1 MSKNFGYFGNGIDG
15 YIHYN
20 QSFDDNFGDD
30 GNEDFDEFDDEFDED
45 YDDFEDNVVYGSSEL
60 SYKIKLTEE
69 LCKLST
75 IITER
80 SYGRLDTIELIDEF
94 QRKYNE
100 LVTKF
105 KDEAK
110 DENLKSLLKY
120 ALKKKQDIIDI
131 FSQVKDDELKNFEVL
146 YLSHDCI
153 DKHAFYI
160 KGLENLVT
168 AAILDLPNDIDN
180 SKLKEYIDILNDISM
195 NATSLVLGLI
205 RKFIDKRQIANLQAY
220 AETLKEIE
228 LPYSEIEYEDFELL
242 AGDIGIAVDEI
253 NQLLE
258 LSRQNVMSGKID
270 DKYFID
276 DDDDSDDDDF
286 DDDDNDFGGGIQ
298 EYDAQF
304 QPLDEDLD
312 DNDSDIDCE
321 KTSAIKIHSNDE
333 KPMTKE
339 ERRKLIAKKIIFIIV
354 AVIVTI
360 VLTAYAGSHYG
371 AHYQYE
377 RSNPVGG
384 TVIFISCVV
393 TFSSVYIGI
402 FDKIDAV
409 RDFFK
414 GDK

>member
-20 QSFDDNFGDD
+20 QSFNDNFGDD

-45 YDDFEDNVVYGSSEL
+45 YDDFEDNVVYGSSDL
-60 SYKIKLTEE
+60 SYKIKITEE

-110 DENLKSLLKY
+110 DENWKSLLKY

-131 FSQVKDDELKNFEVL
+131 FSQVKDDELKNFEAL

-168 AAILDLPNDIDN
+168 AAILDLPNDIYN

-242 AGDIGIAVDEI
+242 AGDISIAVDEI

-276 DDDDSDDDDF
+276 DDDY
-286 DDDDNDFGGGIQ
+286 DDDDNDFDGGIQ

-321 KTSAIKIHSNDE
+321 KTSAIKMHSNDE
-333 KPMTKE
+333 EPMTKE
-339 ERRKLIAKKIIFIIV
+339 ERIKLIAKKIIFIIV
-354 AVIVTI
+354 AVIV
-360 VLTAYAGSHYG
+360 LLLMRAGRKTK
-371 AHYQYE
+371 A
-377 RSNPVGG
+377 VGG
-384 TVIFISCVV
+384 VKGKKVVKNLKKNGTV
-393 TFSSVYIGI
+393 
-402 FDKIDAV
+402 
-409 RDFFK
+409 
-414 GDK
+414 

>member
-20 QSFDDNFGDD
+20 QSFNDNFGDD

-131 FSQVKDDELKNFEVL
+131 FSQVKDDELNNFEVL

-228 LPYSEIEYEDFELL
+228 LPYSKIEYEDFELL

-276 DDDDSDDDDF
+276 DSDDDS
-286 DDDDNDFGGGIQ
+286 DDDNDFGGDIQ

-321 KTSAIKIHSNDE
+321 KTSAIKIHSNDKE
-333 KPMTKE
+333 PMTKE
-339 ERRKLIAKKIIFIIV
+339 ERRKLIAKKIIFIII

-393 TFSSVYIGI
+393 IFSSVYIGI

>member
-20 QSFDDNFGDD
+20 QSFNDNFGDD

-45 YDDFEDNVVYGSSEL
+45 YDDYDDDVVYGSSEL

-168 AAILDLPNDIDN
+168 TAILDLPNDIYN

-242 AGDIGIAVDEI
+242 ASDISIAVDEI

-276 DDDDSDDDDF
+276 DDDDSDDDY
-286 DDDDNDFGGGIQ
+286 DDDDNDFDGGIQ

-321 KTSAIKIHSNDE
+321 KTSAIKMHSNDE
-333 KPMTKE
+333 EPMTKE
-339 ERRKLIAKKIIFIIV
+339 ERRKLIVKKIIFIIV

-384 TVIFISCVV
+384 TAVFLSC
-393 TFSSVYIGI
+393 TFMFSGLYIGI
-402 FDKIDAV
+402 FDKFDAV

>member
-20 QSFDDNFGDD
+20 QSFNDNFGDD
-30 GNEDFDEFDDEFDED
+30 GNEDFDEFDDE
-45 YDDFEDNVVYGSSEL
+45 
-60 SYKIKLTEE
+60 
-69 LCKLST
+69 
-75 IITER
+75 
-80 SYGRLDTIELIDEF
+80 
-94 QRKYNE
+94 
-100 LVTKF
+100 
-105 KDEAK
+105 
-110 DENLKSLLKY
+110 
-120 ALKKKQDIIDI
+120 
-131 FSQVKDDELKNFEVL
+131 
-146 YLSHDCI
+146 
-153 DKHAFYI
+153 
-160 KGLENLVT
+160 
-168 AAILDLPNDIDN
+168 
-180 SKLKEYIDILNDISM
+180 
-195 NATSLVLGLI
+195 
-205 RKFIDKRQIANLQAY
+205 
-220 AETLKEIE
+220 
-228 LPYSEIEYEDFELL
+228 
-242 AGDIGIAVDEI
+242 
-253 NQLLE
+253 
-258 LSRQNVMSGKID
+258 
-270 DKYFID
+270 YFID
-276 DDDDSDDDDF
+276 DDDDS
-286 DDDDNDFGGGIQ
+286 DDDNDFGGGIQ

-333 KPMTKE
+333 ESMTKE
-339 ERRKLIAKKIIFIIV
+339 ERRKLIAKKIIFIII

-384 TVIFISCVV
+384 TAAFISLTF

>member
-1 MSKNFGYFGNGIDG
+1 MSKNFGYFGNGIAG

-20 QSFDDNFGDD
+20 QSFNDNFGDD

-168 AAILDLPNDIDN
+168 AAILDLPNDIYN

-220 AETLKEIE
+220 AKTLKEIE

-242 AGDIGIAVDEI
+242 AGDISIAVDEI

-276 DDDDSDDDDF
+276 DDDDSDDDY
-286 DDDDNDFGGGIQ
+286 DDDDNDFDGGIQ

-304 QPLDEDLD
+304 QSLDEDLD

-321 KTSAIKIHSNDE
+321 KTSAIKMHSNDE

-384 TVIFISCVV
+384 TAAFISLTF
-393 TFSSVYIGI
+393 TFSCLYIGI
-402 FDKIDAV
+402 FDKFDAV

>member
-20 QSFDDNFGDD
+20 QSFNDNFGDD

-45 YDDFEDNVVYGSSEL
+45 YDDFEDNVVYGSSDL

-69 LCKLST
+69 LCNLST

-168 AAILDLPNDIDN
+168 AAILDLPNDIYN
-180 SKLKEYIDILNDISM
+180 SKFKEYIDILNDISM

-242 AGDIGIAVDEI
+242 AGDISIAVDEI

-276 DDDDSDDDDF
+276 DDDDSDDDY
-286 DDDDNDFGGGIQ
+286 DDDDNDFDVGIQ

-321 KTSAIKIHSNDE
+321 KTSAIKMHSNDE
-333 KPMTKE
+333 EPMTKE

-360 VLTAYAGSHYG
+360 ATTINAGSHYG
-371 AHYQYE
+371 AHHQFE
-377 RSNPVGG
+377 GPNPVGG
-384 TVIFISCVV
+384 TAAFISLTF
-393 TFSSVYIGI
+393 TFSCLYIGI

>member
-15 YIHYN
+15 YIHYK

-45 YDDFEDNVVYGSSEL
+45 DDDFEDNVVYGSSDL

-69 LCKLST
+69 LCNLST

-105 KDEAK
+105 KGEAK

-131 FSQVKDDELKNFEVL
+131 FSQVKDDELKYFEVL
-146 YLSHDCI
+146 YLSHNCI
-153 DKHAFYI
+153 EEYTEQ
-160 KGLENLVT
+160 LENLSLCICR
-168 AAILDLPNDIDN
+168 AEYDIPLN
-180 SKLKEYIDILNDISM
+180 IDENKHDEIVEMLNVISN
-195 NATSLVLGLI
+195 NAVSIELNLI
-205 RKFIDKRQIANLQAY
+205 RKFVDKRQIDDLQLYAKKIREMDSIINESLRVLADVIDYSVNL
-220 AETLKEIE
+220 
-228 LPYSEIEYEDFELL
+228 
-242 AGDIGIAVDEI
+242 I
-253 NQLLE
+253 NQILE

-276 DDDDSDDDDF
+276 DDDDSDDDD
-286 DDDDNDFGGGIQ
+286 DFGGGINK
-298 EYDAQF
+298 YDAQI
-304 QPLDEDLD
+304 QSSDEDLD
-312 DNDSDIDCE
+312 DSDSDIDCK
-321 KTSAIKIHSNDE
+321 KTSAIKMHSNDE

-339 ERRKLIAKKIIFIIV
+339 ERRKLIAKKIIFIII

-360 VLTAYAGSHYG
+360 ATTINAGSHYG
-371 AHYQYE
+371 AHHQFE
-377 RSNPVGG
+377 GPNPVGG
-384 TVIFISCVV
+384 TAAFLSLTF
-393 TFSSVYIGI
+393 TFSCLYIGI